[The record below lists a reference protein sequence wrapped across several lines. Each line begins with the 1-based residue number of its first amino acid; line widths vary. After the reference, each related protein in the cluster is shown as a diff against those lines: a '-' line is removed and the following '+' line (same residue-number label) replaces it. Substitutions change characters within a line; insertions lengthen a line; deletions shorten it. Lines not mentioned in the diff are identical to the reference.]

1 MTVPPTPPPGNIP
14 SEREEF
20 VEEVVTPDQVQTRQV
35 VRDVAT
41 ERYESISRV
50 NQVLW
55 LMFGLM
61 LALIAGRVVLKLIGA
76 NPAAVFAQ
84 IIYGLT
90 DVFLWPFAGLTATPG
105 GDAGSPGRVLG
116 RVLARNESPA
126 RAPPREASRARWA
139 ASDSTLRT
147 ASSSDS
153 RSRVISDSL
162 RGGCTLRS
170 CAISAARARS
180 YSARRLSPG
189 ALGSRPAMARA
200 ISG

>member
-20 VEEVVTPDQVQTRQV
+20 VEEVVTPDQVQTRHV
-35 VRDVAT
+35 VRDVST

-55 LMFGLM
+55 LMFGLI

-90 DVFLWPFAGLTATPG
+90 DVFLWPFAGLTATPT
-105 GDAGSPGRVLG
+105 AGAFQFEL
-116 RVLARNESPA
+116 
-126 RAPPREASRARWA
+126 
-139 ASDSTLRT
+139 
-147 ASSSDS
+147 SSIIAMIVYALIAWGLTKLIWLLFYHPNATSQTTVF
-153 RSRVISDSL
+153 RQ
-162 RGGCTLRS
+162 
-170 CAISAARARS
+170 
-180 YSARRLSPG
+180 RR
-189 ALGSRPAMARA
+189 
-200 ISG
+200 